1 MSTMMRFSNSRSN
14 NYMTETELRKACPVA
29 FKTGPTNPNVSDK
42 YVHAST
48 IDVVRDMERLGW
60 KPVAAKQARE
70 RKGGSG
76 IRSFH
81 MIAFENPNVSITR
94 GGETEAMVR
103 VILTNSHDGFNS
115 FKFMCGLFRFVCS
128 NGLVVSDM
136 EFANISIRHINYDF
150 NELKIVVGDMIEK
163 IPQVVAR
170 MNAMTQVSLTDA
182 QKVELAKETY
192 RIRKGIEEGEKVD
205 VDDAT
210 IHDILTPV
218 RDEDKSNDL
227 WTIFNLCQEKM
238 IRGGF
243 KVVGKNGKPRKQR
256 SITSIK
262 KDIDLNAQLW
272 TVASRFIPVSV
283 AA

>member
-1 MSTMMRFSNSRSN
+1 MS
-14 NYMTETELRKACPVA
+14 EDELRKVCPAA
-29 FKTGPTNPNVSDK
+29 FKTAPTNPNVSAK
-42 YVHAST
+42 YSYAST
-48 IDVVRDMERLGW
+48 MDVVRDMERLGW

-70 RKGGSG
+70 RKNSSG

-81 MIAFENPNVSITR
+81 MIAFENPNVAITK

-150 NELKIVVGDMIEK
+150 NELKVVVGDMIER
-163 IPQVVAR
+163 IPMVVAQ
-170 MNAMTQVSLTDA
+170 MNAMTRVSLTDE
-182 QKVELAKETY
+182 QKVELARETY
-192 RIRKGIEEGEKVD
+192 RIRKGVEDGERVE
-205 VDDAT
+205 VDDET
-210 IHDILTPV
+210 IRDILTPV
-218 RDEDKSNDL
+218 RDEDKADDL

-243 KVVGKNGKPRKQR
+243 KVVGKNGKTRKQR

-262 KDIDLNAQLW
+262 KDIDFNAQLW
-272 TVASRFIPVSV
+272 QVASRFIPVS
-283 AA
+283 AAA

>member
-1 MSTMMRFSNSRSN
+1 MSTMMHFSNSRSN
-14 NYMTETELRKACPVA
+14 NYMTETELRKVCPVA
-29 FKTGPTNPNVSDK
+29 FKTAPTNPNVSDK

-243 KVVGKNGKPRKQR
+243 KVVGKNGKTRKQR

-262 KDIDLNAQLW
+262 KDIDLNTQLW
-272 TVASRFIPVSV
+272 TVASRFIPVS
-283 AA
+283 AAA